1 MFDGE
6 EKLNIFRYDPFYE
19 KTEEEWN
26 AIKLEILGEE
36 NILKLKTLAVIDEE
50 EPEEE
55 PEKVE
60 DFTE

>member
-1 MFDGE
+1 VFDGE